1 MRILMCTDGSPYA
14 ERALRFGALIAL
26 SAKQPIVVLGVAE
39 HRRERGRVREALT
52 RAEERL
58 REQGARGVID
68 LQTKL
73 RVGQAGEQILRE
85 TEEHQYDL
93 LIVGSR
99 GRRGVTRFLLG
110 STANRLASHSLVP
123 VLIVRSV
130 LGTVRGERDSLDEIL
145 ICTGA
150 GKPSEESIKFGALV
164 ARAAGARATLL
175 HVMSQLLLTPQAQM
189 VDLELATD
197 VREARLS
204 SIRLSSSKSA
214 EAPQSNEEFLH
225 SEAREALHLRE
236 GLKILEEAGVPAR
249 AKIRRGLV
257 VDEIFAEAEE
267 GDYDLIVVGA
277 HAARGLDR
285 YLLDDMANKIVTHA
299 QRPVLVV
306 RPPAEER

>member
-1 MRILMCTDGSPYA
+1 MRILMCTDGSSYA

-26 SAKQPIVVLGVAE
+26 NAKHSIVILGVAE
-39 HRRERGRVREALT
+39 RRGERGRVQEALGRT
-52 RAEERL
+52 EERF
-58 REQGARGVID
+58 RKQGIE

-73 RVGQAGEQILRE
+73 RVGHATEQILRE
-85 TEEHQYDL
+85 TEQHQYDL

-123 VLIVRSV
+123 VLIVR
-130 LGTVRGERDSLDEIL
+130 GARDSLNDIL

-164 ARAAGARATLL
+164 AKAAGVQATLL
-175 HVMSQLLLTPQAQM
+175 HVISQLPLTPEAQID
-189 VDLELATD
+189 DLGLAT
-197 VREARLS
+197 EKL
-204 SIRLSSSKSA
+204 
-214 EAPQSNEEFLH
+214 LH
-225 SEAREALHLRE
+225 SEAREAVHLRK
-236 GLKILEEAGVPAR
+236 GLKMLEEAGVSGE
-249 AKIRRGLV
+249 AKIRQGLV

-285 YLLDDMANKIVTHA
+285 YLLDDIANKIVTHA
-299 QRPVLVV
+299 KRPVLVV
-306 RPPAEER
+306 RPLVE